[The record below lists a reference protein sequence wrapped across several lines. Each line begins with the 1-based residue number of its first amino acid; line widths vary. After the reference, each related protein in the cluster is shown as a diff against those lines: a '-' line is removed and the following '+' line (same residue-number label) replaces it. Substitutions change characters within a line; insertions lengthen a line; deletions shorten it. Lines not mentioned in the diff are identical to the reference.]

1 MDNKAYN
8 QVLSKWLKSVL
19 KTSPKSLSYYVEAFT
34 HRSYSNEHK
43 LNYCYQ
49 RLEYL
54 GDSILGYLTAE
65 YLFHK
70 YPNATE
76 GELTII
82 RKKMVQSKGE
92 ILAAKKINLQ
102 NYILLGQGFKK
113 NSDIDKIIE
122 DCFESFLAAVYL
134 DLGLEH
140 VSKILNETLFWL
152 EDNKILEE
160 ALDYKTLVQE
170 ALVKHNTKNALYH
183 TIQQDKDTFVSTLQA
198 GGIVYGKGIG
208 HNKKSAETNAAK
220 EAYQKLLIVT
230 GEK

>member
-8 QVLSKWLKSVL
+8 QVLNKWLKSIL
-19 KTSPKSLSYYVEAFT
+19 KTSPKSLSLYVEALT
-34 HRSYSNEHK
+34 HRSYSNEHN
-43 LNYCYQ
+43 LNYSYQ

-65 YLFHK
+65 YLYNK
-70 YPNATE
+70 YPNASE
-76 GELTII
+76 GQLTII

-102 NYILLGQGFKK
+102 NYILLGQGFKNIK
-113 NSDIDKIIE
+113 ENDKIIE
-122 DCFESFLAAVYL
+122 DCFESLLAAIYL
-134 DLGLEH
+134 DLGMEY

-152 EDNKILEE
+152 EDHNVLED

-183 TIQQDKDTFVSTLQA
+183 TVQKDKDTFVSTLSA
-198 GGIVYGKGIG
+198 NGIVYGKGIG
-208 HNKKSAETNAAK
+208 HNKKSAEINAAK
-220 EAYQKLLIVT
+220 EAYQKLIVN
-230 GEK
+230 GGN